1 MFSPVIVRYCPP
13 LSDPVDSL
21 ILSISAN
28 VWKTKGWPKVS
39 ILGVVALWG
48 DCRDILTDQWS

>member
-1 MFSPVIVRYCPP
+1 MMVRYCPP

-39 ILGVVALWG
+39 ILEVVVLSG
-48 DCRDILTDQWS
+48 DCRDIPTDQQGS